1 MTVLKIVKRIIPGGF
16 YNCDFYLDVDERDY
30 YGCTTTPV
38 SLLFNLISGSITL
51 MLSEINSGW
60 FFARK
65 GYHAIYLPTD

>member
-51 MLSEINSGW
+51 MLSEINSG
-60 FFARK
+60 
-65 GYHAIYLPTD
+65 